1 MCMTHSCLPS
11 LTVHMCDL
19 QLSTISCNLC
29 VRLAVIFDLQVCAI
43 SCSPCIWLAAIY
55 FLLQLKSIFKV
66 GFFTNR
72 VFLLAVVGSL
82 VGQMLV
88 IYFPPLQA
96 IFQTEALY
104 ASGLYSSFCGSW
116 ALGILEKKKSKNFC
130 ELCLCPSL
138 VCIHLCLHPL
148 HFMFT
153 PSSAYRH
160 YCLHPLCFVFTHSS
174 VFIHNCSHSVLFM
187 FQFISVYTNS
197 TPYSVCT
204 QLSCMVISKSDWG
217 VLIKGLGV
225 KGGGGEPFSQKWILS
240 FFGPIFDHSVHWNW

>member
-1 MCMTHSCLPS
+1 MTYSCLPS
-11 LTVHMCDL
+11 LAIYVYDLQLSLTYRYVPSLAVHVFDL
-19 QLSTISCNLC
+19 QLSTFSCSWNPSSKWDSSQTECFCWLLWGHLWGRC
-29 VRLAVIFDLQVCAI
+29 WSSTSHRCRPSSRQRRCMLQVC
-43 SCSPCIWLAAIY
+43 
-55 FLLQLKSIFKV
+55 
-66 GFFTNR
+66 T
-72 VFLLAVVGSL
+72 AVSVDHEL
-82 VGQMLV
+82 
-88 IYFPPLQA
+88 
-96 IFQTEALY
+96 
-104 ASGLYSSFCGSW
+104 W
-116 ALGILEKKKSKNFC
+116 AFWGKKSKNFC

-153 PSSAYRH
+153 PSSVYRH

-204 QLSCMVISKSDWG
+204 QLSSMVISKSDWW

-225 KGGGGEPFSQKWILS
+225 KGGGGGGEPFSQKWILS